1 MGSLIDSLN
10 ECNSRLEIKVDEF
23 AHGCLEAANAEYSNN
38 FRIGVVFIH
47 DKGEIEYAADLP
59 TQREYLVEQMSGFD
73 DKGWRNLP
81 MRRKSL
87 Y

>member
-1 MGSLIDSLN
+1 MKHIEVKQVMGSLIDSLN

-23 AHGCLEAANAEYSNN
+23 EHGCIEAANVEYSNN

-59 TQREYLVEQMSGFD
+59 TRREYLVEQMSGFD
-73 DKGWRNLP
+73 DKG
-81 MRRKSL
+81 
-87 Y
+87 